1 MQKLAL
7 LIFSSLFVSSAFAQT
22 EIGVFGGL
30 SNYQG
35 DLVDKPYQSSR
46 AAFGLRVGRAITSRI
61 TLRAGLTFGK
71 VAGFDAQSKQ
81 PDLRARNL
89 SFETPIT
96 ELALTGEFNTF
107 DMDVKRWS
115 PFVFAGLAVYHDNP
129 YTKDQAG
136 NKVFLRPLS
145 TEGQGLPGYE
155 AKEYALTQL
164 ALPFGA
170 GVKFD
175 VSDNIRIGL
184 EVGLRKLFTDYLDD
198 VSTTYADPNDLLQY
212 KGQQAVDLSYRGDEL
227 PNGNPAYPAKGETRG
242 GAKYK
247 DYYYFSGLHINFR
260 LPEGDGF
267 GGGRKKGYGC
277 PTVF

>member
-7 LIFSSLFVSSAFAQT
+7 LIFSSLFASTTFAQM

-35 DLVDKPYQSSR
+35 DLVDKVYQSSKG
-46 AAFGLRVGRAITSRI
+46 AFGLRVGYGLTNRI
-61 TLRAGLTFGK
+61 TLRAGLTFAK
-71 VAGFDAQSKQ
+71 VAGYDAKSEQA
-81 PDLRARNL
+81 DLRARNL
-89 SFETPIT
+89 SFESPIT
-96 ELALTGEFNTF
+96 EFALTGEFHTF

-115 PFVFAGLAVYHDNP
+115 PYVFAGLAIYHYNP
-129 YTKDQAG
+129 YTKDLAG
-136 NKVFLRPLS
+136 NKVFLRRLS

-164 ALPFGA
+164 ALPFG
-170 GVKFD
+170 GGIKYD
-175 VSDNIRIGL
+175 VSDNIRVGL

-198 VSTTYADPNDLLQY
+198 VSTNYADPNDLLQY

-242 GAKYK
+242 SSKYK
-247 DYYYFSGLHINFR
+247 DYYYFSGLHISFR

-267 GGGRKKGYGC
+267 GGGRKKGFGC